1 MKIFISSVISG
12 FEEFREA
19 AARAI
24 DVLGYDVIRAEDFG
38 ASASTPQQACLAG
51 VREADL
57 TVLILGSRYGAKQPS
72 GLSATHEEYRE
83 AREHNRVLAFVQE
96 GIGHEEDQAAFIQE
110 VRSWDT
116 GSLTVSF
123 ETEDEL
129 QNAVTR
135 ALHDAAVTEASHTV
149 DEREL
154 LGHAEQILTALDSN
168 HMGPQ
173 LVLGLVPG
181 PRQEILR
188 PSELE
193 DEAFAREFQ
202 QQALFGPQPLL
213 AVEAGTR
220 TDLRA
225 GWLILSQESSSVALN
240 SAGDLL
246 IRSPAIDRLDYSTI
260 PALIEE
266 DIEMQVGSALRF
278 AVDQLERVDP
288 VHRLSHVAIV
298 AALVGLS
305 YEPWRTRSEQVHRP
319 HFATLGGGRNCASA
333 SLTPGVRSR
342 AEVHQRNH
350 ELARDLTVLLR
361 RQVMVEVWQP

>member
-24 DVLGYDVIRAEDFG
+24 DVLGYDAVRAEDFG

-57 TVLILGSRYGAKQPS
+57 TILILGSRYGAKQPS
-72 GLSATHEEYRE
+72 GLSATHEEYKE
-83 AREHNRVLAFVQE
+83 AREHNRVLAFIQE
-96 GIGHEEDQAAFIQE
+96 GIEHEEDQAAFIQE
-110 VRSWDT
+110 VCRWDT
-116 GSLTVSF
+116 GSLTISF

-129 QNAVTR
+129 QNVVTR
-135 ALHDAAVTEASHTV
+135 ALHDAGVADASHAV
-149 DEREL
+149 DAKEL
-154 LGHAEQILTALDSN
+154 LGHAEQALSALDSSR
-168 HMGPQ
+168 MGPQ
-173 LVLGLVPG
+173 LVLVLTPG

-188 PSELE
+188 PSEIE
-193 DEAFAREFQ
+193 DEAFTREFQ
-202 QQALFGPQPLL
+202 QKALFGPQPLF
-213 AVEAGTR
+213 AIEVGTR

-225 GWLILSQESSSVALN
+225 GWLVLSQESSSVALN

-246 IRSPAIDRLDYSTI
+246 IRLPAIDRQDYSTI

-266 DIEMQVGSALRF
+266 DIEVQIGSALGF
-278 AVDQLERVDP
+278 AADQLERIDP

-305 YEPWRTRSEQVHRP
+305 YEPWRTRSEQVLSP
-319 HFATLGGGRNCASA
+319 HFATLGGGRNCASV

-342 AEVHQRNH
+342 AEVHQRNQ
-350 ELARDLTVLLR
+350 ELAKDLTVLLR
-361 RQVMVEVWQP
+361 RQVTADVWQH